1 MRPVRIHLDTSDYSA
16 MHDAPMGSPV
26 AQIRDKLIEIGRS
39 GRIEIGLSYH
49 VVNCCNAPTQ
59 SIEATACLGL
69 DCFPSF
75 VVGTLFHIQPIWEM
89 GIASP
94 TKGCGSPA

>member
-1 MRPVRIHLDTSDYSA
+1 MSFL
-16 MHDAPMGSPV
+16 
-26 AQIRDKLIEIGRS
+26 
-39 GRIEIGLSYH
+39 
-49 VVNCCNAPTQ
+49 NCCNAPTQ

>member
-49 VVNCCNAPTQ
+49 VVFELLQRA
-59 SIEATACLGL
+59 ETACLGL